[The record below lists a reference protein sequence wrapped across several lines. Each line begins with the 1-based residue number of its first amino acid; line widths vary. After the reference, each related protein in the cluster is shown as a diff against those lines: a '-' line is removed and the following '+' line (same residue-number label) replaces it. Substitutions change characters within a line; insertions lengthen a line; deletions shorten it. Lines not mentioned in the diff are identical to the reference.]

1 MLYVF
6 LMKPY
11 KRWKFEK
18 LHITLLAKF
27 LHKKTVVFQWKH
39 FIFKFS
45 LDFYS
50 ASFPNL
56 KASKGCLE
64 KNENLTKR
72 FGL

>member
-6 LMKPY
+6 LLKTF
-11 KRWKFEK
+11 KQGNFEK
-18 LHITLLAKF
+18 FQITLLAKF
-27 LHKKTVVFQWKH
+27 LHKKTIVFQWKH

-56 KASKGCLE
+56 KALTGCVE
-64 KNENLTKR
+64 KIENLAN
-72 FGL
+72 